1 MTTEVWRWLMSLLGL
16 YLLFV
21 GLVSVNLLALQ
32 AQQNRYDLDLGTRA
46 DLAFVENLLGW
57 ETDSLGETYRW
68 TSSQSAVHFRSVAA
82 LSDVQLVLSLGGLPA
97 GVQAPRLVELQLN
110 DRPWATLPAQAE
122 PRRYVFLLPAGALQN
137 GDLRVTVSS
146 EVSRVP
152 PDRRDVGIRLD
163 AVSLEWSADGLIWP
177 NWRSLFVQVLTVLAT
192 LLIVWRFG
200 VLWRGRIVISIVLVL
215 LIGWMVWHD
224 AFLAAMWV
232 ERLFAASL
240 LGWGIAWGLLTL
252 LRRLLPDGGSSELR
266 WLGIVML
273 IAVGTRLG
281 GVFYPLFVSH
291 DLYIHTDRLFD
302 VLMGQLLLFDRPAE
316 FNERI
321 AIVPT
326 AFYVLVAPLTLLTSN
341 MGVAIQ
347 GFYAA
352 LDGLAALLVAILV
365 RRMGGSRRAGLLA
378 ACIIAVLPIQF
389 TALWWGFGPQIIGQW
404 LSLAVFIL
412 AMVQPDGQK
421 FYWISAAVVLCLMLL
436 MHNGSA
442 ILGGFGLLGYLA
454 LIWMYERQD
463 VVRWRGWGA
472 ILIASSLVAVLLLYL
487 DVVLLQLREFAR
499 AVPEEGA
506 SNDALRMTL
515 IGGGLQ
521 SSFRPIGLLL
531 TVMSLGFLLRQTQSH
546 PRRLVSAWLV
556 SACLFLGVD
565 VFLGLQ
571 VRYAY
576 FTIPLVCAGL
586 ALLLDQ
592 LMTRRVYGTIA
603 GWCVIAFIS
612 FVGLS
617 IWYAGSIEG
626 VKPTLTAL
634 TH

>member
-1 MTTEVWRWLMSLLGL
+1 
-16 YLLFV
+16 
-21 GLVSVNLLALQ
+21 
-32 AQQNRYDLDLGTRA
+32 
-46 DLAFVENLLGW
+46 
-57 ETDSLGETYRW
+57 
-68 TSSQSAVHFRSVAA
+68 
-82 LSDVQLVLSLGGLPA
+82 
-97 GVQAPRLVELQLN
+97 
-110 DRPWATLPAQAE
+110 
-122 PRRYVFLLPAGALQN
+122 
-137 GDLRVTVSS
+137 
-146 EVSRVP
+146 
-152 PDRRDVGIRLD
+152 
-163 AVSLEWSADGLIWP
+163 
-177 NWRSLFVQVLTVLAT
+177 
-192 LLIVWRFG
+192 
-200 VLWRGRIVISIVLVL
+200 
-215 LIGWMVWHD
+215 MVWHD